1 MRSDSDGSRPYRLR
15 RAGRAG
21 AGEWIAAL
29 TAPGAG
35 LRLVVLTGAAG
46 LGRST
51 VLADAE
57 ARLAARGVPTVRV
70 GITRTDRERRGSVA
84 SRLRSALAGR
94 RHAVVFLD
102 DVQWIDDASL
112 AELAQD
118 PPTTVVCACRTPLP
132 EAAEGLRSAFAALC
146 RERTAEVLALRPA
159 DRAETAVLLTGL
171 LRARPAGE
179 LAETLRR
186 AARGV
191 PALLEAAIT
200 GYREAGS
207 LRVVDRHAYL
217 LPPEQLPRLPA
228 DHTALAGIRALGDT
242 VWPVAKAIAILAPL
256 LSPRGGGVPLVAEA
270 TGLAEDQV
278 RAALHALWSE
288 GLIHRVSL
296 RFRVPV
302 LAWLLRSSADSSER
316 RRIAQVAIDAV
327 WEGGIAGSD
336 PRFLPEQLVQ
346 AGRPA
351 DPDRAGGELLARGR
365 EAMLGDA
372 YHAARWL
379 RAAAE
384 LLTDPGRQAE
394 AMFLHAA
401 ACNLALQ
408 SEPSARAAA
417 AALSAADRF
426 PPEVL
431 LELEITR
438 LAGLLGM
445 GDVHTM
451 GRITD
456 EDWRSVPGGPANQ
469 VLTRAAALVLT
480 DRWSEAADFLDET
493 REIWLEGNAAAV
505 AFGLL
510 FGPAARALQGD
521 LAGLERSLARPELRP
536 MLAGDRNRVPHVQAR
551 ARILLLFGERGR
563 ADALLAAHG
572 QSTRDL
578 PPSDLAL
585 HAALSGDVDRALDL
599 ARLTLATGAALA
611 FPPAHTGICRM
622 MAYLL
627 TARGRFT
634 RAREIL
640 ANARLDQP
648 VQTQLLDTA
657 EATVEYLLGAVGRA
671 RRLLVA
677 GLARAAEQDVVLGT
691 EDLWLWLLEWE
702 LIHGSAG
709 EAARC
714 ATELGR
720 LTTRLDTGRARH
732 NHLLAR
738 AVTEG
743 DASAAAEAVG
753 VVRERGQPS
762 EIAETLFML
771 ARHGHGDAKQLTEAY
786 DLFGQ
791 LDALVLRARL
801 RVIMQARGV
810 SVPDDRATAA
820 EQERLLASLV
830 SEGLT
835 NREMATVL
843 RVSENSVEGR
853 LNRLFQR
860 TGYRSRVELATAIL
874 TGDFP
879 A

>member
-1 MRSDSDGSRPYRLR
+1 MRSDSGGRRPYRLR

-29 TAPGAG
+29 AAPAAG
-35 LRLVVLTGAAG
+35 PRLVVLTGAAG

-57 ARLAARGVPTVRV
+57 ARLAERGVPTVRV
-70 GITRTDRERRGSVA
+70 SITRTDRQYPGSVA
-84 SRLRSALAGR
+84 SRLRAALAER

-132 EAAEGLRSAFAALC
+132 EAAEGLRSAFAAL
-146 RERTAEVLALRPA
+146 RGERTVEVLALRPA

-186 AARGV
+186 ATRGV
-191 PALLEAAIT
+191 PALLEAAIA

-228 DHTALAGIRALGDT
+228 EHAALAGIRTLGDT

-256 LSPRGGGVPLVAEA
+256 LSGGGVPLVAEA

-296 RFRVPV
+296 RFRLPV
-302 LAWLLRSSADSSER
+302 LAWLLQSSADPSER

-327 WEGGIAGSD
+327 WEGGIVGSD

-351 DPDRAGGELLARGR
+351 DPERAGAELLARGR

-372 YHAARWL
+372 YYAARWL

-417 AALSAADRF
+417 TALSAADRF
-426 PPEVL
+426 TPELL
-431 LELEITR
+431 LELEVTR
-438 LAGLLGM
+438 LAGLRGM
-445 GDVHTM
+445 GDVRTM
-451 GRITD
+451 DRIAG

-469 VLTRAAALVLT
+469 VVTRAAALVLT
-480 DRWSEAADFLDET
+480 DRWPEAADFLDET
-493 REIWLEGNAAAV
+493 RDIWLEGNAASV

-521 LAGLERSLARPELRP
+521 LAGWERSLARPELRP
-536 MLAGDRNRVPHVQAR
+536 MLAGERNRVPHVQAR
-551 ARILLLFGERGR
+551 ARILLLFGELGR

-572 QSTRDL
+572 QSAREL

-585 HAALSGDVDRALDL
+585 HAALSGDWDRALDL

-622 MAYLL
+622 MAHLL

-640 ANARLDQP
+640 ANGRLDQP
-648 VQTQLLDTA
+648 VQTQLLDIA
-657 EATVEYLLGAVGRA
+657 EAAVEYLLGAVGRA

-677 GLARAAEQDVVLGT
+677 GLAHAAEQDVVLGT

-714 ATELGR
+714 TAELGR
-720 LTTRLDTGRARH
+720 LTTQLDNGRARH

-753 VVRERGQPS
+753 VARDRGQPS
-762 EIAETLFML
+762 EIADTLFML
-771 ARHGHGDAKQLTEAY
+771 ARHGHGDAKQLAEAY

-791 LDALVLRARL
+791 LDALVPRARL

-810 SVPDDRATAA
+810 SVPDDRVTAA

-835 NREMATVL
+835 NREVATVL
-843 RVSENSVEGR
+843 RVSENGVEGR

-874 TGDFP
+874 TGDYP